1 MLSERKWRLMESFQ
15 WLVKKRTVA
24 AGELNDCVRNW
35 KGQAVLE
42 ILPRQRKD
50 GWKPR
55 ARMGSEPAQ
64 PKSKNAGCRLCWEL
78 RLKVE
83 VLDWRSEKVSQSG
96 GERQRAKSRD
106 SEKLSQDSHLP
117 STISIDLEQRKNQRS
132 DWEPQYSCPPRKFLD
147 E

>member
-1 MLSERKWRLMESFQ
+1 MIACETGEAKRFWRFCHANEKM
-15 WLVKKRTVA
+15 V
-24 AGELNDCVRNW
+24 GN
-35 KGQAVLE
+35 
-42 ILPRQRKD
+42 
-50 GWKPR
+50 PR